1 MIGGLNDLLIMMI
14 LGVVSLWLYKFRDSV
29 LLRDSVYKRI
39 VFSSSCFSFFY
50 YMTSSP
56 DPPKMSSGGLLR
68 IIITYSQRI

>member
-39 VFSSSCFSFFY
+39 VFSSFFFFFF
-50 YMTSSP
+50 
-56 DPPKMSSGGLLR
+56 LLHD
-68 IIITYSQRI
+68 IIT